1 MTVIAPAEQAPSSA
15 PLISCLCVTHDRVPM
30 LRNAIICFLAQTHL
44 ARELVILHEDGDR
57 ATREFVDAMAHPM
70 IRRHEVPAYPHIR
83 LGSKRNLMV
92 KASLGCYVATW
103 DDDDWHAPTRLAD
116 QLNVIVQSAARAC
129 VLQHV
134 VVHDANTGRSWLSQ
148 RRSWDQT
155 VLAESA
161 IMPPYADLDVGGDFP
176 CVNQLAAQGH
186 LTALASPHLYIY
198 VYHGGN
204 VGSASHFN
212 DNVFA
217 RSTPLTKEA
226 SQRIAQLLATPQSEP
241 PLTLAEVLVSRAG
254 TGTNRIKP

>member
-1 MTVIAPAEQAPSSA
+1 VTDGAPAAQTPSSA
-15 PLISCLCVTHDRVPM
+15 PLISCLCVTHDRVHM
-30 LRNAIICFLAQTHL
+30 LRNAVSCFLAQTHP
-44 ARELVILHEDGDR
+44 ARELVIFHEDGDR

-70 IRRHEVPAYPHIR
+70 IRRHEVLAHPHIR

-92 KASLGCYVATW
+92 KASLGHYVATW

-116 QLNVIVQSAARAC
+116 QLNVIVQSGARAC

-134 VVHDANTGRSWLSQ
+134 VVHDAHAGRSWLSQ

-155 VLAESA
+155 VLAERA

-176 CVNQLAAQGH
+176 CVNQLAAQGD
-186 LTALASPHLYIY
+186 LAALASPHLYVY

-204 VGSASHFN
+204 VGSATHFK

-217 RSTPLTKEA
+217 RSTLLTEAA

-241 PLTLAEVLVSRAG
+241 PLTLAEVLAGRAG
-254 TGTNRIKP
+254 GGPQPLRP